1 MRVGSV
7 SPWPVV
13 NALLAGWPEENL
25 KKAKKNGS
33 LIDPSEVD
41 NAILYML
48 TRPRNVTIRD
58 MVILPTEFDILAD
71 RLSRFLFKGY
81 HGS

>member
-1 MRVGSV
+1 MRRQLFKYSMHVGSV
-7 SPWPVV
+7 SPGPVV

-25 KKAKKNGS
+25 KKAKENGS
-33 LIDPSEVD
+33 LIDPSEVA

-58 MVILPTEFDILAD
+58 MVILPTKFDI
-71 RLSRFLFKGY
+71 
-81 HGS
+81 

>member
-7 SPWPVV
+7 SPVPVV
-13 NALLAGWPEENL
+13 NTLLAGWPEENL

-33 LIDPSEVD
+33 QIDPSEVA

-58 MVILPTEFDILAD
+58 MEILPTKFDI
-71 RLSRFLFKGY
+71 
-81 HGS
+81 

>member
-7 SPWPVV
+7 SPGPVV

-33 LIDPSEVD
+33 LIDQSEVA

-58 MVILPTEFDILAD
+58 MEILPTKFDI
-71 RLSRFLFKGY
+71 
-81 HGS
+81 

>member
-1 MRVGSV
+1 MRRQLFKYGMRVGSV
-7 SPWPVV
+7 SPGPVV

-33 LIDPSEVD
+33 LIDPSEVA

-58 MVILPTEFDILAD
+58 MVILPTKFDI
-71 RLSRFLFKGY
+71 
-81 HGS
+81 